1 MAKTQRNPFEFGGEL
16 APGQLVDREDELA
29 TVIRTIENGGKLF
42 LIGPRRYGKTSI
54 LAAAEERLEADK
66 AIIIRHDAETY
77 ASLQLLA
84 EGILADAAKK
94 LTGSLEKAGETVK
107 KIFSHLRPEVNYNFA
122 EHKISVSLGA
132 PRDAHHEL
140 PLLTD
145 VLNTVDRL
153 AAEQKHPVGVIID
166 EFQQVILEGGA
177 TAERQIRSVV
187 QRHHHTAY
195 VFAGS
200 KTRLL
205 ADMTNDPARAFWKL
219 GTRYFIGPIPRERF
233 LPFLRAGF
241 IDSGF
246 RADEAALVQIL
257 DLAEDVPYNVQQLA
271 NMCWEMVRVDTGHRL
286 TPEVTARALAQVV
299 TRENSPYTQLWNTL
313 TRAQKSVL
321 LAVVLEKGVNLRSAA
336 VTARYAVPLST
347 MQRTLQS
354 LDDKG
359 IIREEETLGSI
370 RFRTEDPF
378 FGHWLREL
386 QSD

>member
-16 APGQLVDREDELA
+16 APRQLVDREDELA

-54 LAAAEERLEADK
+54 LAAAQQRLEADK

-84 EGILADAAKK
+84 EGILADAARK

-153 AAEQKHPVGVIID
+153 AAEQKHPVAVIID

-241 IDSGF
+241 IDSG
-246 RADEAALVQIL
+246 
-257 DLAEDVPYNVQQLA
+257 
-271 NMCWEMVRVDTGHRL
+271 
-286 TPEVTARALAQVV
+286 
-299 TRENSPYTQLWNTL
+299 
-313 TRAQKSVL
+313 
-321 LAVVLEKGVNLRSAA
+321 
-336 VTARYAVPLST
+336 
-347 MQRTLQS
+347 
-354 LDDKG
+354 
-359 IIREEETLGSI
+359 
-370 RFRTEDPF
+370 
-378 FGHWLREL
+378 
-386 QSD
+386 